1 MGKSGDAK
9 YLLEVVSGLDS
20 ERLKACGAGEAAEGA
35 EKGFENLYCESGSGN
50 ERGQEGQRER
60 TEGVVLALEN
70 LFASGVSSWVA
81 ESSTAGFF
89 RFLWGRSQ
97 VERESLARGV
107 RRLREEERVSLVR
120 GEVRRGLCSGV
131 EAVVWLEVFEHFDL
145 RSLCERA
152 LKQGW
157 LDLAERLAAA
167 APLIL
172 ARGLA
177 RRDCEK
183 QARLAR
189 GAIRKAGAE
198 PARFPSLLRAFSRA
212 ALEAMVGSGDVE
224 RAELWAESSKGNEDL
239 ETLAEVLES
248 AGKGKELGLMLG
260 RLGGR
265 IKWISEAFCSCSSS
279 ETSDR
284 LSTSLSSPN
293 SNSPS
298 ASPVSKSPHSASTHS
313 TLSDL
318 SLSEVPTPI
327 PRSRLF
333 ELDCFSPTSS
343 VLGKPGAFLS
353 WADFGL
359 GPSSLLLVNADNL
372 EEGLSFL
379 SSARVLGLDCEFYSE
394 GLSSLFPSRLSTL
407 QAFDG
412 LQTAI
417 FDCLALNSS
426 PRFFEKVTACLE
438 SPTSLKIGHSFAQD
452 LRVLAETF
460 GSSPLNPCNLLCLEE
475 MIPLR
480 SPISLARIVQL
491 LFAKS
496 LCKIEQ
502 KGPWIARP
510 LRKTQLHYAG
520 LDAIAVLKA
529 YLKLSDMDSEAIK
542 RTFAKEEVSPP
553 QNSF

>member
-9 YLLEVVSGLDS
+9 YLLEVVSSLDS
-20 ERLKACGAGEAAEGA
+20 EHLKTGGAAEALEGA
-35 EKGFENLYCESGSGN
+35 EKGFEHLYFGN
-50 ERGQEGQRER
+50 ERGLEGPRQR
-60 TEGVVLALEN
+60 TELVVFALEN
-70 LFASGVSSWVA
+70 LLASGVSSWVA

-89 RFLWGRSQ
+89 RFLGSRSQ
-97 VERESLARGV
+97 DERESLARGV
-107 RRLREEERVSLVR
+107 RKLGEEKMVSLVR
-120 GEVRRGLCSGV
+120 GEMKRGLCSGV
-131 EAVVWLEVFEHFDL
+131 QAVIWLEVFEHFDL
-145 RSLCERA
+145 RNLSERA
-152 LKQGW
+152 LKLGRI
-157 LDLAERLAAA
+157 DLAEGLAAA
-167 APLIL
+167 APSIL
-172 ARGLA
+172 ARDLA

-189 GAIRKAGAE
+189 GAIRKAGSE

-212 ALEAMVGSGDVE
+212 ALEAMVGSGDFE
-224 RAELWAESSKGNEDL
+224 RAELWAECSKGNQDL

-248 AGKGKELGLMLG
+248 AGKGKELGLMLS

-265 IKWISEAFCSCSSS
+265 IKWISESFYSCSSS
-279 ETSDR
+279 ESSDR
-284 LSTSLSSPN
+284 LSTSLSSSK
-293 SNSPS
+293 SNTPSISPI
-298 ASPVSKSPHSASTHS
+298 SKSPYSPSTHS

-318 SLSEVPTPI
+318 SLSQVPTSI
-327 PRSRLF
+327 PRNRLI
-333 ELDCFSPTSS
+333 ELDCFSPTST
-343 VLGKPGAFLS
+343 VLGKPGTFLT

-359 GPSSLLLVNADNL
+359 APSSLLLVNSDNL

-379 SSARVLGLDCEFYSE
+379 SSASVLGLDCEFYSE

-412 LQTAI
+412 RQTAI
-417 FDCLALNSS
+417 FDCLSLSSS
-426 PRFFEKVTACLE
+426 PRFFEKIKACLE
-438 SPTSLKIGHSFAQD
+438 SPTSLKIGHSFGQD

-460 GSSPLNPCNLLCLEE
+460 GSSPLNPSNLLCLEE
-475 MIPLR
+475 IIPLR

-529 YLKLSDMDSEAIK
+529 YLTLIDMDKETIK
-542 RTFAKEEVSPP
+542 RTFAREEVSPP
-553 QNSF
+553 QNNF